1 MAMDVSVK
9 EMAQHFGKNEET
21 IKRWIRSGKFPGAH
35 KNSDKEG
42 WKIPLKDLVSLANP
56 LLLQSLDAAKP
67 TNSNEHEWV
76 KLAYEA
82 VLLSSPSEEMV
93 SILSF
98 IGIKRTLEVLRM
110 VRNKPNA
117 EENPEPW
124 IKQAITE
131 GWSMEKGD

>member
-1 MAMDVSVK
+1 MGVTVK

-21 IKRWIRSGKFPGAH
+21 IKRWIRSGKFPNAY

-42 WKIPLKDLVSLANP
+42 WKIPQRDLVSLANP
-56 LLLQSLDAAKP
+56 LLIQCLDP
-67 TNSNEHEWV
+67 RSETNNNEREWV

-82 VLLSSPSEEMV
+82 VLLSAPNEEMV
-93 SILSF
+93 SVLAF

-110 VRNKPNA
+110 VRNKPNV
-117 EENPEPW
+117 EENPEQW

-131 GWSMEKGD
+131 GW

>member
-1 MAMDVSVK
+1 MDVTVK

-21 IKRWIRSGKFPGAH
+21 IKRWIRSGKFPNAY

-42 WKIPLKDLVSLANP
+42 WKIPKKDLASLANP
-56 LLLQSLDAAKP
+56 LLIQCLDPKAE
-67 TNSNEHEWV
+67 TNSNEQEWV

-82 VLLSSPSEEMV
+82 VLMSSPSEEIV
-93 SILSF
+93 SVLSF

-110 VRNKPNA
+110 VRNQPNV

-131 GWSMEKGD
+131 GWSPKKGD

>member
-1 MAMDVSVK
+1 MDVTVK

-42 WKIPLKDLVSLANP
+42 WKVPQRDIVSLANP
-56 LLLQSLDAAKP
+56 LLLQCLDVSKEI
-67 TNSNEHEWV
+67 NSNEQVWV

-82 VLLSSPSEEMV
+82 ALLSTPSEEMV
-93 SILSF
+93 SVLSF

-110 VRNKPNA
+110 VRNIPNV
-117 EENPEPW
+117 EENPEQW

-131 GWSMEKGD
+131 GWTPKKGD